1 MATRD
6 SRDEERASAGAVP
19 VVSIGA
25 SAGGITALQVFFE
38 ALPPRVGAAF
48 VVIVHLD
55 PERSSELSR
64 IIGARTSMRVIE
76 VEQDTRV
83 EPDTV
88 YVIPPNRRLLVSNG
102 NISSAAF
109 DEPRGHRAPIDQ
121 FFRSMADQYGDGF
134 AVILTGS
141 GSDGTVG
148 VKAVKESGGLI
159 LVQDP
164 SEAEYPS
171 MPRSAIASGV
181 ADFVLPVREI
191 AARMPELVRTKQQ
204 IMGDNIA
211 DKDEDV
217 FRRILAH
224 LRQKTGH
231 DFAHYKRATVGR
243 RLARRMQV
251 THAATIQDYMA
262 YLQSHAEE
270 VQALLGDL
278 LISVTSFFRDSAAFE
293 ELAKEAVR
301 PLFAMPDPNDS
312 LRVWVPGCAT
322 GEEVYSIAIL
332 MLEEAVRPEF
342 QISRPEFQIF
352 ASDLDAGA
360 LATAR
365 EGRYPLAIQADV
377 SEERLRKFFT
387 CEGDHYRIKREI
399 RDLIVFAQHSL
410 LRDPPFSHV
419 DLISCRNLLIYL
431 DRPLQHQVCGTFH
444 YALRPRGYLFLGS
457 SESIDDHSLF
467 RVVSREARIFQ
478 AVETRRVLPALPN
491 LIPGP
496 RIAEGPS
503 AGTAP
508 RDTRGNYAGDH
519 RHVLE
524 LLAPPSMLV
533 DGSHRILN
541 LSENAGRYL
550 LPSGG
555 PISSFAADVVRPE
568 LRLDVQAALHRAFE
582 QNEPTLTLPLPVQFN
597 GTPNQV
603 SLHVRPFSSD
613 GAARSAIVLFLEG
626 GPADLPAETD
636 ADAAGADASFLI
648 TRLRNELTT
657 TQSHLRTSRGQYEA
671 VTEELRA
678 SNEELQSI
686 NEEYRSTSEELETSK
701 EELQSINEEL
711 QTLNNEL
718 KLKLDVVS
726 RAHNDL
732 QNLISATDVS
742 TLFLT
747 ASLRINR
754 FTPRFTQI
762 FNVSGGDEGRPI
774 SDFTHKLEYSDL
786 ARDANR
792 VIADLAPVER
802 ILKSTDGHWYLM
814 RMRPYRTLED
824 KIEGVVVTFVD
835 VTDQQEAE
843 KQWELRQQL
852 LVGELSHRVK
862 NALAVVQAVMMH
874 TLRQAGIDGET
885 QQSVSSRLR
894 SIGKSHDILVDGNW
908 KGADLETVARDQ
920 LGAYIDEKPARLNL
934 EGPPVTLPSEF
945 ATPLGLLLHELAT
958 NASKYGA
965 LTTPSGKVL
974 LKWELVQGE
983 QQRRLSLR
991 WSESGGPRVQAPSH
1005 SGFGTYLMDN
1015 GLRGARVE
1023 RHFNPAGLVCS
1034 VEIPLSA
1041 ADGAGRA

>member
-1 MATRD
+1 MASRD
-6 SRDEERASAGAVP
+6 SSNSGPATNSAVP

-25 SAGGITALQVFFE
+25 SAGGITALQTFFS

-55 PERSSELSR
+55 PEHSSELSH
-64 IIGARTSMRVIE
+64 IIAGRTSMRVVE
-76 VEQDTRV
+76 VEQDVRI
-83 EPDTV
+83 EADTV

-102 NISSAAF
+102 NIGSAAF

-134 AVILTGS
+134 AIILTGG
-141 GSDGTVG
+141 GSDGAVG

-164 SEAEYPS
+164 AEAEYPS

-204 IMGDNIA
+204 ILGDNIA
-211 DKDEDV
+211 AGDEEV

-243 RLARRMQV
+243 RLGRRMQV
-251 THAATIQDYMA
+251 THSETVHDYLA
-262 YLQSHAEE
+262 YLQIHAEE

-278 LISVTSFFRDSAAFE
+278 LISVTSFFRDSGAFDK
-293 ELAKEAVR
+293 LAQEVIR
-301 PLFAMPDPNDS
+301 PLFQVRDPSDS

-332 MLEEAVRPEF
+332 MLEEAAR
-342 QISRPEFQIF
+342 QDSRPELQIF

-365 EGRYPLAIQADV
+365 EGHYPLAIQADV

-387 CEGDHYRIKREI
+387 REGDHYRIKREV
-399 RDLIVFAQHSL
+399 RDVIVFAQHSL

-431 DRPLQHQVCGTFH
+431 DRGLQNQVCGTFH

-457 SESIDDHSLF
+457 SESIDNHTLF
-467 RVVSREARIFQ
+467 RAVNRDARIFQ
-478 AVETRRVLPALPN
+478 AVETRRVLPPLPN

-496 RIAEGPS
+496 RVVEIPNA
-503 AGTAP
+503 AP
-508 RDTRGNYAGDH
+508 RDTRGDYTGHH
-519 RHVLE
+519 RHALE
-524 LLAPPSMLV
+524 QLAPPSMLV
-533 DGSHRILN
+533 DEAHRILN

-550 LPSGG
+550 LPAGG
-555 PISSFAADVVRPE
+555 PISSLAVDIVRPE

-597 GTPNQV
+597 GTAKQV
-603 SLHVRPFSSD
+603 GLLVRPFSPD
-613 GAARSAIVLFLEG
+613 GAARSAIILFLEG
-626 GPADLPAETD
+626 DPAHVPVQTD
-636 ADAAGADASFLI
+636 TVAAGSDTAFLI
-648 TRLRNELTT
+648 TQLRNELTT
-657 TQSHLRTSRGQYEA
+657 TQSYLRTSRGQYEA

-711 QTLNNEL
+711 QTLNSEL
-718 KLKLDVVS
+718 KLKLDAVS

-732 QNLISATDVS
+732 QNLMSATDVA

-747 ASLRINR
+747 TSLRINR
-754 FTPRFTQI
+754 FTPRFKEI

-774 SDFTHKLEYSDL
+774 SDFTHKLHYSDL
-786 ARDANR
+786 ARDAGR
-792 VIADLAPVER
+792 VIAELAPVER
-802 ILKSTDGHWYLM
+802 ILKSNDGLWFLM

-835 VTDQQEAE
+835 ITERQEAE
-843 KQWELRQQL
+843 KRWEARQQL
-852 LVGELSHRVK
+852 LLRELSHRVK
-862 NALAVVQAVMMH
+862 NTLAVVQAIVTQ
-874 TLRQAGIDGET
+874 TLRQAGIGGEVA
-885 QQSVSSRLR
+885 QSVSSRLR
-894 SIGKSHDILVDGNW
+894 SIAKSHDLLVRGDW
-908 KGADLETVARDQ
+908 EGADLETMAREQ
-920 LGAYIDEKPARLNL
+920 LGAYIDEKPSRLSL
-934 EGPPVTLPSEF
+934 EGPSVTLPSEL

-965 LTTPSGKVL
+965 LTAPAGNVH

-983 QQRRLSLR
+983 QRRRLSLR
-991 WSESGGPRVQAPSH
+991 WSESGGPGVQVPTH
-1005 SGFGTYLMDN
+1005 SGFGTNLMEN
-1015 GLRGARVE
+1015 GLSSARVE
-1023 RHFNPAGLVCS
+1023 RHFHAGGLVCT
-1034 VEIPLSA
+1034 VEIPLPA
-1041 ADGAGRA
+1041 ADGATMAAIA